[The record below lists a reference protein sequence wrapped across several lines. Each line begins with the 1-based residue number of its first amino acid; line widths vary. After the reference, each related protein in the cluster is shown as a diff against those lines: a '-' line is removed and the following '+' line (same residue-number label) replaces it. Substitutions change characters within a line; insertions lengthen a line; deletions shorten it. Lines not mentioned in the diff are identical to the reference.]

1 MAVYTALGDAELEVW
16 LRDHGVGALVDVRG
30 VASGIENSNF
40 FVTTRKTGRRCE
52 YVLTLFERLTASELP
67 FYLVLMRFLA
77 ARGVPCPAPVLGR
90 DGALFSTLAG
100 KPAALV
106 TRLPGRHV
114 MSPAAS
120 HCALIG
126 AALARLHRT
135 GSKFPLYLRNPRG
148 LEWWQDTAD
157 RVRGFL
163 DDSRRALLDSEIA
176 HQSVRWDDT
185 VASLPAGPIHADLFR
200 DNALF
205 IETPGPIGEGAS
217 EVAGDDDVSDES
229 NDAPRLGGIIDFY
242 FAGCD
247 AWLFDVA
254 VSAND
259 WCIDL
264 ASGAFDSARL
274 NAFLTGYAAV
284 RPFTEAEADAWL
296 LMLRAAAL
304 RFWLSR
310 LSDLHQPR
318 PAELLTPH
326 DPTHL
331 ERVLLHRR
339 DDEADGRLRL
349 PPAVSPSTTAAT
361 SRRGRPPKCKP

>member
-1 MAVYTALGDAELEVW
+1 MAVYTALDDAELEVW

-40 FVTTRKTGRRCE
+40 FVTTRKTGRHRE
-52 YVLTLFERLTASELP
+52 YVLTLFERLSASELP

-77 ARGVPCPAPVLGR
+77 ARGVPCPAPVSAQ
-90 DGALFSTLAG
+90 DGALFATLAG

-106 TRLPGRHV
+106 TRLPGRPV
-114 MSPAAS
+114 MAPAAA

-126 AALARLHRT
+126 ATLARLHRA
-135 GSKFPLYLRNPRG
+135 GRKFPLYQRNPRG
-148 LEWWQDTAD
+148 LAWWQDTAQ
-157 RVRGFL
+157 RVHDFL
-163 DDSRRALLDSEIA
+163 DDTRRALLDSEIA
-176 HQSVRWDDT
+176 HQSERWLDA
-185 VASLPAGPIHADLFR
+185 VAKLPAGAIHADLFR

-205 IETPGPIGEGAS
+205 IETHGAIDEGAGEGAS
-217 EVAGDDDVSDES
+217 EGDTADGSKGV
-229 NDAPRLGGIIDFY
+229 PRLGGIIDFY

-259 WCIDL
+259 WCIAL
-264 ASGAFDSARL
+264 ASGAFDETRL
-274 NAFLTGYAAV
+274 DAFLTGYAAV
-284 RPFTEAEADAWL
+284 RPFTDAEADAWP

-310 LSDLHQPR
+310 ISDLHQPR

-326 DPTHL
+326 DPTHF

-349 PPAVSPSTTAAT
+349 PPAASPSTSAPAP
-361 SRRGRPPKCKP
+361 RRAPQCKH